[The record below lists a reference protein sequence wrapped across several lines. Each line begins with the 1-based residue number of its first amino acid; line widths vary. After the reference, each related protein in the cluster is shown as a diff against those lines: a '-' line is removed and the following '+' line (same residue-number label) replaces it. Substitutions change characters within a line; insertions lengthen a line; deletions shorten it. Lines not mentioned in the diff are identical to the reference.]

1 MKNRKNKNIGYSPV
15 RVEKIEEAKKILEII
30 NAEEMQ
36 KTNYKVPTLRQRIYN
51 IFIDGREKIED
62 RSSIKLPNI
71 NNKNK
76 KKIELTIG
84 NKVYLVKS
92 HQDLVCAIIIII
104 RGLLSKRYSGLK
116 FHIYVL
122 VTGSELYFYTI
133 IEM

>member
-36 KTNYKVPTLRQRIYN
+36 KTNYKVSTLRQRIYN

-62 RSSIKLPNI
+62 RFSIKLPNI

-76 KKIELTIG
+76 KKI
-84 NKVYLVKS
+84 
-92 HQDLVCAIIIII
+92 
-104 RGLLSKRYSGLK
+104 
-116 FHIYVL
+116 
-122 VTGSELYFYTI
+122 
-133 IEM
+133 

>member
-62 RSSIKLPNI
+62 RFSIKLPNI

-92 HQDLVCAIIIII
+92 HQDLVCAIIII